1 MNDRHLVEVSHL
13 THIYEHG
20 NTQHPAVND
29 VSFTIKK
36 GEILG
41 LLGRNGAGKST
52 TMNIVTGYISASS
65 GRVLLDG
72 HDILEEPREVKRR
85 IGYLPEMPPLYMDMT
100 VDEYLKFVCAIKD
113 VKPSYVKSHLDDIT
127 ELIRITDVRKRLIKN
142 LSKGYKQRVG
152 MAQAL
157 VGNPEVVIMDE
168 PTVGLDPKQI
178 IEIRKLIKQLGE
190 DHTIVLS
197 SHILHEVADVCE
209 RVVIINQGKIVAQD
223 TLDNLTR
230 NISDTSRFRLR
241 IAGAERDVYKAIRD
255 IPGTRSVDEMGC
267 KEPDSYD
274 FLVEADRGAD
284 IRRPLFNQMAK
295 MGCPILM
302 LRPMDIE
309 LEDIF
314 LQLTTDKGEE

>member
-1 MNDRHLVEVSHL
+1 MIEIQNVSKR
-13 THIYEHG
+13 YG
-20 NTQHPAVND
+20 NKLAVND

-41 LLGRNGAGKST
+41 FLGRNGAGKST

-223 TLDNLTR
+223 TLDNLTK

-241 IAGAERDVYKAIRD
+241 IAGAERDGYKAIRD

-295 MGCPILM
+295 LGCPILM